1 VTRPADRGEGREPLE
16 VERDDVA
23 GGADL
28 EVVEV
33 VAAVRVAAESET
45 ELAREVA
52 GPSSSL
58 SSSIVPVKVSPV
70 ADPSLLR
77 CTQSYDVSE
86 SWLIVVHTPVSVI
99 ETGEP
104 PNHTVSSVSR
114 SIAQAT
120 PSVWSTEY
128 T

>member
-1 VTRPADRGEGREPLE
+1 M
-16 VERDDVA
+16 
-23 GGADL
+23 
-28 EVVEV
+28 
-33 VAAVRVAAESET
+33 
-45 ELAREVA
+45 
-52 GPSSSL
+52 
-58 SSSIVPVKVSPV
+58 PVKVSPV

-104 PNHTVSSVSR
+104 PNHTVSSESR

-120 PSVWSTEY
+120 PSVWSTAY